1 MKSTFRHICFNT
13 RDSFIIAVVVTQ
25 SLLTGSRAFALPADG
40 HVAAGQATISTPSST
55 TMLIGQESNH
65 AIINWNSFGIGKGE
79 AVNITQPAIASTL
92 LNRVLG
98 NDPSG
103 IFGTLTANGRVFL
116 VNPNGMLFAPGAS
129 VNVGGLVAS
138 TLAINDNDFLAGKY
152 TFFKNGR
159 TASVI
164 NQGYLSGAFIA
175 LLGNNITN
183 TGSIITTKGSTGLG
197 AGAGITLGLDAC
209 GLVTI
214 KVDQSAYNAQIT
226 NNGVI
231 EADGGAVIISASA
244 ANELLGSVVNN
255 SGKIRAG
262 SMTERDGK
270 IVIEGDAIINTGTL
284 TSSVINASAKNL
296 VDSGILNADGIDR
309 GGAISIKAT
318 GSIEQTADSRM
329 TADGAS
335 GGSIRIQAEENLY
348 LSGSISASGSSKQ
361 GGQIAITAP
370 QTLLAGARVA
380 ADGPSGGGSILIGG
394 GWQGN
399 NVSLANATTTVITKS
414 SKLNANALDN
424 GNGGTVV
431 VWSDQSTD
439 FAGAIEARGGTNSGN
454 GGEVEVSGHENL
466 AMSGQITMA
475 SPYGENGLLLI
486 DPRNITIDANTTSSL
501 FSLIS
506 LPDANPAEG
515 DQHGSG
521 NLVELLNGNI
531 IVASPLDDFV
541 ATDAGA
547 VRLYKPDGTLL
558 SMLSGS
564 SAYDFVGEK
573 VTALT
578 GNTNAVTITRKWS
591 NADIASVGAITWIDG
606 TTGVSG
612 SVSET
617 NSLIGSALNDGDLS
631 TLTTLTNGNYVID
644 SPSWDNDAAVNA
656 GAVTWGNGATGTV
669 GVINAANSLVG
680 SKASDGVSSKVTAL
694 TNGSYVLSSSFWDNG
709 STTNVGAVTWGNGAG
724 GTVGAISAAN
734 SLIGSKSGDNVGTV
748 TALTNG
754 NYVISSPLW
763 NGSTTDAGA
772 VTWGN
777 GLGGTVG
784 TISAS
789 NSLVGSTTND
799 QVGTTVTA
807 LVNGNYV
814 VNSPN
819 WNNGTT
825 IDTGAVTWGDGA
837 IGTAGLVSTANS
849 LFGSAA
855 GDGLSSTVIALTNG
869 NYVVGAP
876 NWDKGAVVNAGAI
889 TWGDGTIGTVGT
901 ISTTNSLFGSSAN
914 DGISYTIAALTNGNY
929 VVGSSH
935 WDNGS
940 TVDVG
945 AVTWG
950 NGAGDTIGAI
960 SETNSLIG
968 STTNDGSVYNITPL
982 SNGNFVVGSPNWD
995 NGTATEAGAVTWGN
1009 GDGGTVGTISIAN
1022 SLVGSTKN
1030 DFAGSDNSGS
1040 NRITALKNGNYVVSS
1055 SGWDKGSA
1063 VNAGAVT
1070 WGKGLGGTPGEI
1082 SATNSLVGSKTG
1094 DQAGAITVALP
1105 NSNYVTG
1112 SSTMD
1117 NGSLSNAG
1125 SVSLGNGHGGL
1136 VGAVSTTN
1144 SFMGSSKDDQ
1154 LSSGGIT
1161 PLMVGSMNG
1170 SFVVSSMN
1178 WSKNIG
1184 KVEILTPQVVQE
1196 SLLQE
1201 GYSSNSGTDNTFTPN
1216 QITKLLNAGDN
1227 VMLKANNNLTVN
1239 SAIITEN
1246 PIANGGNLELYA
1258 GKSILI
1264 NANITTDSGNLTLVS
1279 NDTQANGV
1287 AEAWRSAGNAV
1298 ITMAAGTTINAGTG
1312 NVTIELRDG
1321 AGRTN
1326 SESGDITL
1334 RTISAGSISA
1344 VNYGTT
1350 AGSGITLAAG
1360 TLAAS
1365 ATSGSSIVLA
1375 GKDFN
1380 NSAAVILS
1388 TAGTARWLV
1397 YSANPAS
1404 TIKGPLTS
1412 DFRNFNASYTS
1423 YAPLNVSESGNGF
1436 IYTSVPG
1443 QLSVNTTLASG
1454 KTSSYYGDPPDATYS
1469 YTLTG
1474 FSDNEDNAENIGLT
1488 GAMMVSGVPTTT
1500 STTGNYTINYTSG
1513 LSSSSG
1519 FTFAAGN
1526 GLPYTVK
1533 PLPIDI
1539 SADDQN
1545 KTYDENDP
1553 PLTWDTETQSNGRG
1567 LIAGDIFSGEL
1578 ARMPGEDIGSYA
1590 ITLNT
1595 LNNTN
1600 YAINYTGANLTIN
1613 QRPITLS
1620 AKNTSMIYGELD
1632 PALEITITNGSLGS
1646 MTVSD
1651 ALTDV
1656 TGILSRQTGSNVG
1669 SYDINPGSGSK
1680 AGNYNIAF
1688 VTDNN
1693 AFSVTQRPIT
1703 ISASAL
1709 NKTYGDSDPALTW
1722 SAEKQSSGRGLL
1734 SGDSISGELSRAE
1747 GENVSNYAIAQNTL
1761 SNSNYKINY
1770 TGANLTINQRPM
1782 TLIAT
1787 AASTT
1792 YGEPDPALQ
1801 VTITSGSLGSVTVSD
1816 ALSDI
1821 TGLLSRQT
1829 GSNVGS
1835 YDINLGSGSK
1845 AGNYNIA
1852 FVTDNNAFSLT
1863 KRPINISANAL
1874 SKIYGDV
1881 DPMLTWQADAQS
1893 SSQQQALRLSQTFS
1907 AVKEIYVNPD
1917 YSPGMTSQI
1926 SEPVK
1931 FTTDL
1936 LAIDDRND
1944 GDQST
1949 TGSELTFASQSSNAS
1964 NGSFIAVNAIEVPEP
1979 AEKFFLF
1986 SLPMSMFNHSNP
1998 EAVISLE
2005 VASVNGSSIP
2015 SWMSIDAERKII
2027 SGTPPKEA
2035 AGEYRVEII
2044 AKDQFGGEVLTVVLV
2059 KIG

>member
-1 MKSTFRHICFNT
+1 MKTTFRLIWFNAK
-13 RDSFIIAVVVTQ
+13 DSLIIAVAVTQ
-25 SLLTGSRAFALPADG
+25 SLLAGGRAFALPSDG
-40 HVAAGQATISTPSST
+40 QVAAGKATINTPSPT
-55 TMLIGQESNH
+55 TMQIGQESNH
-65 AIINWNSFGIGKGE
+65 AVINWNSFGIGKEE
-79 AVNITQPAIASTL
+79 AVNISQPASQSTL

-98 NDPSG
+98 NDPSS

-129 VNVGGLVAS
+129 VDVGGLVAS
-138 TLAINDNDFLAGKY
+138 TLAINDSDFLAGKY
-152 TFFKNGR
+152 AFFQDGR

-164 NQGYLSGAFIA
+164 NQGYLRGGFIA
-175 LLGNNITN
+175 LLGNNTTN
-183 TGSIITTKGSTGLG
+183 TGTIITTKGSTGLG
-197 AGAGITLGLDAC
+197 AGSGITLGLDSC

-231 EADGGAVIISASA
+231 EADGGTVIVNASA

-255 SGKIRAG
+255 SGKIRA
-262 SMTERDGK
+262 SSITERDGK
-270 IVIEGDAIINTGTL
+270 IVIEGGAIINTGTL

-296 VDSGILNADGIDR
+296 VDSGIWNADGIDR
-309 GGAISIKAT
+309 GGTISINAT
-318 GSIEQTADSRM
+318 GSIEQTATSSI
-329 TADGAS
+329 TADGGS
-335 GGSIRIQAEENLY
+335 GGSIRIQAGENLY
-348 LSGSISASGSSKQ
+348 LSGIISTSGSTLQ
-361 GGQIAITAP
+361 GGQISITAP
-370 QTLLAGARVA
+370 QTLLAGTSIA
-380 ADGPSGGGSILIGG
+380 ADGPSGGGSIRIGG
-394 GWQGN
+394 GWQGKDAL
-399 NVSLANATTTVITKS
+399 LANATTTVITKS

-431 VWSDQSTD
+431 VWSEQSTD
-439 FAGAIEARGGTNSGN
+439 FAGAIEAKGGTNSGN
-454 GGEVEVSGHENL
+454 GGNVEVSGHENL

-475 SPYGENGLLLI
+475 SPYGENGQLLI
-486 DPRNITIDANTTSSL
+486 DPRNITIDNNTTSAL

-521 NLVELLNGNI
+521 NIVELLNGNI

-541 ATDAGA
+541 AIDAGA

-564 SAYDFVGEK
+564 SANDLVGEK
-573 VTALT
+573 VTALN
-578 GNTNAVTITRKWS
+578 GNNNAVTITQKWS
-591 NADIASVGAITWIDG
+591 NTGVAGVGAITWIDG

-617 NSLIGSALNDGDLS
+617 NSLIGSTLNDGTLA
-631 TLTTLTNGNYVID
+631 TLTTLTNGNYVVG
-644 SPSWDNDAAVNA
+644 SPSWNNGAVVDA

-669 GVINAANSLVG
+669 GVISAANSLVG

-694 TNGSYVLSSSFWDNG
+694 TNGNYVVSSLSWDNG

-754 NYVISSPLW
+754 NYVVSSPLW

-777 GLGGTVG
+777 GQGGLVG

-789 NSLVGSTTND
+789 NSLVGSKSSD
-799 QVGTTVTA
+799 KVGASVTA
-807 LVNGNYV
+807 LANGNYV
-814 VNSPN
+814 VNSPT
-819 WNNGTT
+819 WDNGTT
-825 IDTGAVTWGDGA
+825 IDAGAVTWGDGA
-837 IGTAGLVSTANS
+837 TGSVGLVSTSNS
-849 LFGSAA
+849 LIGSAA
-855 GDGLSSTVIALTNG
+855 SDGLSSTVVALTNG
-869 NYVVGAP
+869 NYVVGSP
-876 NWDKGAVVNAGAI
+876 NWDNGAMVNAGAI
-889 TWGDGTIGTVGT
+889 TWGDGTTGTVGT
-901 ISTTNSLFGSSAN
+901 ISTTNSLVGSSAN

-929 VVGSSH
+929 VVGSPH
-935 WDNGS
+935 WDNGIII
-940 TVDVG
+940 DVG
-945 AVTWG
+945 AVTLG
-950 NGAGDTIGAI
+950 SGVGGTVGSI

-968 STTNDGSVYNITPL
+968 STTNDGSIYNIVAL
-982 SNGNFVVGSPNWD
+982 SNGNYLVGSPNWD
-995 NGTATEAGAVTWGN
+995 NGAATEAGAVTWGN
-1009 GDGGTVGTISIAN
+1009 GDEGTVGTISIAN

-1070 WGKGLGGTPGEI
+1070 WGDGLNGTVGVI

-1094 DQAGAITVALP
+1094 DQVGTITAALP
-1105 NSNYVTG
+1105 NGNYVTG
-1112 SSTMD
+1112 SSTLD
-1117 NGSLSNAG
+1117 NGSLSNVGA
-1125 SVSLGNGHGGL
+1125 VTLGNGHGGL
-1136 VGAVSTTN
+1136 VGAVSTAN
-1144 SFMGSSKDDQ
+1144 SLMGSSKDDQ

-1161 PLMVGSMNG
+1161 PLTVSGMNG
-1170 SFVVSSMN
+1170 SFVVSSIS
-1178 WSKNIG
+1178 WSNNTG
-1184 KVEILTPQVVQE
+1184 KVEILTPQVVEE
-1196 SLLQE
+1196 SLQQE
-1201 GYSSNSGTDNTFTPN
+1201 GYSSSPDTDNTFTPN
-1216 QITKLLNAGDN
+1216 QITTLLNAGDN
-1227 VMLKANNNLTVN
+1227 VILKANNNITVN
-1239 SAIITEN
+1239 SAIITDN
-1246 PIANGGNLELYA
+1246 PLGNGGNLDLYA
-1258 GKSILI
+1258 GQSILI
-1264 NANITTDSGNLTLVS
+1264 NASITTDSGNMTLVS

-1287 AEAWRSAGNAV
+1287 VDAWRSAGNAV
-1298 ITMAAGTTINAGTG
+1298 ITMAAGTSINAGTG

-1344 VNYGTT
+1344 VNNGTT
-1350 AGSGITLAAG
+1350 AGSGVTLASG

-1365 ATSGSSIVLA
+1365 ATSGKSIVLA

-1380 NSAAVILS
+1380 NSAGVILS

-1397 YSANPAS
+1397 YSANPGS
-1404 TIKGPLTS
+1404 TLKGMLTS
-1412 DFRNFNASYTS
+1412 DFRHYDATYTS

-1454 KTSSYYGDPPDATYS
+1454 KASSYYGDQPDATYS

-1474 FSDNEDNAENIGLT
+1474 FSDNEDNAGNIGLT
-1488 GAMMVSGVPTTT
+1488 GTMMVSGTPTAT
-1500 STTGNYTINYTSG
+1500 SNTGNYTVNYDSG

-1526 GLPYTVK
+1526 GLAYTVE
-1533 PLPIDI
+1533 PQPIDI
-1539 SADDQN
+1539 SADDQD

-1553 PLTWDTETQSNGRG
+1553 PLTWDPETQSNGHG
-1567 LIAGDIFSGEL
+1567 LIAGDIFTGEL
-1578 ARMPGEDIGSYA
+1578 AREPGEDVGSYA

-1595 LNNTN
+1595 LNNSN

-1620 AKNTSMIYGELD
+1620 ARNASTIYGEVD
-1632 PALEITITNGSLGS
+1632 PALEVTITDGSLGNL
-1646 MTVSD
+1646 TVSD
-1651 ALTDV
+1651 ALNDV
-1656 TGILSRQTGSNVG
+1656 TGILNRQTGSNVG
-1669 SYDINPGSGSK
+1669 SYDINLGSGSK
-1680 AGNYNIAF
+1680 AGNYNITF
-1688 VTDNN
+1688 VADNN

-1709 NKTYGDSDPALTW
+1709 NKTYGDSDPTLTW
-1722 SAEKQSSGRGLL
+1722 SAEAQSSGRGLL
-1734 SGDSISGELSRAE
+1734 PGDSFSGELSRAD

-1761 SNSNYKINY
+1761 NNSNYAINY

-1782 TLIAT
+1782 TLSAT
-1787 AASTT
+1787 AAFTT
-1792 YGEPDPALQ
+1792 YGEADPALG
-1801 VTITSGSLGSVTVSD
+1801 VTITSGSLGSETVSD

-1829 GSNVGS
+1829 GFNVGS

-1845 AGNYNIA
+1845 AGNYNIT
-1852 FVTDNNAFSLT
+1852 FVADNNAFSIT

-1881 DPMLTWQADAQS
+1881 DPMLNWQADAQS
-1893 SSQQQALRLSQTFS
+1893 SGQQQTLRLNQTFNAAS
-1907 AVKEIYVNPD
+1907 EIYVNPD
-1917 YSPGMTSQI
+1917 YTPGMISQTS
-1926 SEPVK
+1926 ELEK
-1931 FTTDL
+1931 TTTDL
-1936 LAIDDRND
+1936 LAIND
-1944 GDQST
+1944 WNNGEQST
-1949 TGSELTFASQSSNAS
+1949 TGYELTQPDNAS
-1964 NGSFIAVNAIEVPEP
+1964 SGGFIAGSTIEVPEP
-1979 AEKFFLF
+1979 AEKYFVF
-1986 SLPMSMFNHSNP
+1986 SMPESMFSHSNP
-1998 EAVISLE
+1998 DAVISLE

-2015 SWMSIDAERKII
+2015 SWMSFDPERKII

-2035 AGEYRVEII
+2035 AGEYRVELI
-2044 AKDQFGGEVLTVVLV
+2044 ARDQFGGELITVVLI

>member
-1 MKSTFRHICFNT
+1 MKYCSDYKNSSLDILTFITMKTSFRLIWFNAK
-13 RDSFIIAVVVTQ
+13 DSFIIAVVVTQ
-25 SLLTGSRAFALPADG
+25 SLLSGSRAFALPANG
-40 HVAAGQATISTPSST
+40 QVAAGQATISTPSPT
-55 TMLIGQESNH
+55 TMQIGQESNH
-65 AIINWNSFGIGKGE
+65 AIINWNSFCIGKGE
-79 AVNITQPAIASTL
+79 AVNISQPASQSTL
-92 LNRVLG
+92 LNRVSG
-98 NDPSG
+98 NDPSS

-152 TFFKNGR
+152 AFFQNGR
-159 TASVI
+159 TGAVI
-164 NQGYLSGAFIA
+164 NQGYLSGGFIA
-175 LLGNNITN
+175 LLGNNTTN

-197 AGAGITLGLDAC
+197 AGDGITLGLDAC

-214 KVDQSAYNAQIT
+214 KVDQTAYNARIT
-226 NNGVI
+226 NNGVV
-231 EADGGAVIISASA
+231 EADGGTVIISASA

-262 SMTERDGK
+262 SMTECDGK
-270 IVIEGDAIINTGTL
+270 IVIEGGTIINTGTL
-284 TSSVINASAKNL
+284 TSSVISASANNI
-296 VDSGILNADGIDR
+296 VDSGAWNADGIDR
-309 GGAISIKAT
+309 GGAITIKAT
-318 GSIEQTADSRM
+318 GGIEQTASSSM
-329 TADGAS
+329 TAYGDS
-335 GGSIRIQAEENLY
+335 GGSIHIEAGENLY
-348 LSGSISASGSSKQ
+348 LSGTISTIGSSQQ
-361 GGQIAITAP
+361 GGLIAITAP
-370 QTLLAGARVA
+370 HTLLAGASVTA
-380 ADGPSGGGSILIGG
+380 EGQTGGGSIFIGG
-394 GWQGN
+394 GWQGKDA
-399 NVSLANATTTVITKS
+399 LLPNATTTVITKS

-424 GNGGTVV
+424 GNGGTIV
-431 VWSDQSTD
+431 VWSEQSTD
-439 FAGAIEARGGTNSGN
+439 FGGSLEARGGINSGN
-454 GGEVEVSGHENL
+454 GGKVEISGHENL
-466 AMSGQITMA
+466 AMNGQITMA
-475 SPYGENGLLLI
+475 SPYGENGQLLI
-486 DPRNITIDANTTSSL
+486 DPRNITIDDNTTSSL

-506 LPDANPAEG
+506 LPDTNPAEG

-521 NLVELLNGNI
+521 NIVELLNGNI

-564 SAYDFVGEK
+564 SANDLVGEK

-578 GNTNAVTITRKWS
+578 GNNNAVTITRKWS
-591 NADIASVGAITWIDG
+591 NAGVAGVGAVTWIDG
-606 TTGVSG
+606 TTGISG

-617 NSLIGSALNDGDLS
+617 NSLIGSALNDGALS
-631 TLTTLTNGNYVID
+631 TLTTLTNGNYVTD
-644 SPSWDNDAAVNA
+644 SPSWDNGNVVDA

-669 GVINAANSLVG
+669 GVISAANSLVG

-694 TNGSYVLSSSFWDNG
+694 TNGNYVSSSLLWDNG

-724 GTVGAISAAN
+724 GTVGAISTTN
-734 SLIGSKSGDNVGTV
+734 SLIGSKGGDNVGTV

-754 NYVISSPLW
+754 NYVINSPLW

-777 GLGGTVG
+777 GLGGTTG

-789 NSLVGSTTND
+789 NSLIGSTGSD
-799 QVGTTVTA
+799 KVGMSVTA
-807 LVNGNYV
+807 LANGNYV
-814 VNSPN
+814 VNSPM
-819 WNNGTT
+819 WDNGTT
-825 IDTGAVTWGDGA
+825 IDAGAVTWGN
-837 IGTAGLVSTANS
+837 GTGGTFGLVSTTNS
-849 LFGSAA
+849 LIGSTAN
-855 GDGLSSTVIALTNG
+855 DGLSSTVTALTNG
-869 NYVVGAP
+869 NYVVGSP
-876 NWDKGAVVNAGAI
+876 NWDNGFVVNAGAI
-889 TWGDGTIGTVGT
+889 TWGNGATGTAGT
-901 ISTTNSLFGSSAN
+901 ISTTNSLVGSSAN
-914 DGISYTIAALTNGNY
+914 DGVSYTIAALTNGNY

-950 NGAGDTIGAI
+950 NGAGGTIGAI

-968 STTNDGSVYNITPL
+968 SATNDGSVYNIVAL
-982 SNGNFVVGSPNWD
+982 FNGNFVVGSPNWD

-1009 GDGGTVGTISIAN
+1009 GDSGTVGTISAAN

-1030 DFAGSDNSGS
+1030 DFVGSDNSGS
-1040 NRITALKNGNYVVSS
+1040 NRITALKNGNYVISS
-1055 SGWDKGSA
+1055 SGWDKGST

-1070 WGKGLGGTPGEI
+1070 WGNGLGGTVGEI
-1082 SATNSLVGSKTG
+1082 SASNSLVGSKTG
-1094 DQAGAITVALP
+1094 DQAGTITIALP
-1105 NSNYVTG
+1105 NSNYVTS

-1125 SVSLGNGHGGL
+1125 SVTLGNGHCGL
-1136 VGAVSTTN
+1136 IGAVNTAN
-1144 SFMGSSKDDQ
+1144 SLMGTKKDDQ

-1161 PLMVGSMNG
+1161 PLAVGSMNG

-1178 WSKNIG
+1178 WSNNTG

-1196 SLLQE
+1196 SVLQE
-1201 GYSSNSGTDNTFTPN
+1201 GYSSNPDTDNTFTPN

-1227 VMLKANNNLTVN
+1227 VMLKANNNITIN
-1239 SAIITEN
+1239 SPIVTEN
-1246 PIANGGNLELYA
+1246 PAGIGGNIELYA
-1258 GKSILI
+1258 GKGILI
-1264 NANITTDSGNLTLVS
+1264 NASITTDSGNLSLVS

-1287 AEAWRSAGNAV
+1287 DETSRSAGNAI
-1298 ITMAAGTTINAGTG
+1298 ITMAAGTSINAGTG

-1326 SESGDITL
+1326 SESGNITL

-1344 VNYGTT
+1344 VNNGTT
-1350 AGSGITLAAG
+1350 AGSGITLASG

-1365 ATSGSSIVLA
+1365 ASSGTSIVLA

-1380 NSAAVILS
+1380 NSSGVILS

-1397 YSANPAS
+1397 YSANPGS
-1404 TIKGPLTS
+1404 TVKGLLTS
-1412 DFRNFNASYTS
+1412 DFRHYNATYTS
-1423 YAPLNVSESGNGF
+1423 YAPQNVSESGKGF
-1436 IYTSVPG
+1436 IYASAASS
-1443 QLSVNTTLASG
+1443 LSVNTILASG
-1454 KTSSYYGDPPDATYS
+1454 KASSYYGDQPDATYS

-1474 FSDNEDNAENIGLT
+1474 FSDNEDNAQNIGLT
-1488 GAMMVSGVPTTT
+1488 GTMMVSGAPTAT
-1500 STTGNYTINYTSG
+1500 SNTGNYTVNYASG

-1578 ARMPGEDIGSYA
+1578 ARMPGEDVGSYA
-1590 ITLNT
+1590 IILNT
-1595 LNNTN
+1595 LNNSN

-1613 QRPITLS
+1613 QRQITLS
-1620 AKNTSMIYGELD
+1620 AKNASTIYGEVD
-1632 PALEITITNGSLGS
+1632 PALEVTITNGTLGS

-1651 ALTDV
+1651 ALSDV

-1669 SYDINPGSGSK
+1669 NYDINLGSGSK
-1680 AGNYNIAF
+1680 ASNYSITFAS
-1688 VTDNN
+1688 DNN
-1693 AFSVTQRPIT
+1693 AFSVTQRPIN
-1703 ISASAL
+1703 ISATAL
-1709 NKTYGDSDPALTW
+1709 SKTYGDSDPALSW
-1722 SAEKQSSGRGLL
+1722 SAEAQSNGRGLL
-1734 SGDSISGELSRAE
+1734 AGDTFSGELSRAE
-1747 GENVSNYAIAQNTL
+1747 GENVSNYAISQNTL
-1761 SNSNYKINY
+1761 KNSNYAINY
-1770 TGANLTINQRPM
+1770 TGARLTINQRPM
-1782 TLIAT
+1782 TLVAT

-1792 YGEPDPALQ
+1792 YGEPDPALA
-1801 VTITSGSLGSVTVSD
+1801 VAITSGSLGSVTVSD

-1835 YDINLGSGSK
+1835 YDINLGTGSK
-1845 AGNYNIA
+1845 AGNYNIT
-1852 FVTDNNAFSLT
+1852 FVTDNNAFSIT

-1874 SKIYGDV
+1874 SKIYGDA
-1881 DPMLTWQADAQS
+1881 DPMLTWQAEAQS
-1893 SSQQQALRLSQTFS
+1893 SGQQQTLNLNQTFNAASEIFFNPDYTPDMISQTFESGLSYTRQSES
-1907 AVKEIYVNPD
+1907 A
-1917 YSPGMTSQI
+1917 STGGFI
-1926 SEPVK
+1926 S
-1931 FTTDL
+1931 
-1936 LAIDDRND
+1936 
-1944 GDQST
+1944 
-1949 TGSELTFASQSSNAS
+1949 AS
-1964 NGSFIAVNAIEVPEP
+1964 AIEVPEP

-1986 SLPMSMFNHSNP
+1986 SLPESMFNHSNP

-2015 SWMSIDAERKII
+2015 SWMSIDPELKII

-2035 AGEYRVEII
+2035 VGEYRVEII
-2044 AKDQFGGEVLTVVLV
+2044 AKDQFGSEVLTVVLL